1 MEVNKM
7 KRIVSLLLVCVL
19 LVGCAFA
26 LASCGNIS
34 QGYAD
39 KINAAAKNGEA
50 MSYDEVVEAL
60 GDEAIEIAAAK
71 TGVVIAVAGVTS
83 LEDLKTKIDN
93 GETVKGIIVT
103 MALGKATGA
112 AYREISKDDLK
123 I

>member
-1 MEVNKM
+1 M

-50 MSYDEVVEAL
+50 MDYDEVVKAL
-60 GDEAIEIAAAK
+60 GDEAIEIAVAK
-71 TGVVIAVAGVTS
+71 NGLVIAVAGVTS
-83 LEDLKTKIDN
+83 LDELKTKIDN
-93 GETVKGIIVT
+93 GETVKGLVVT
-103 MALGKATGA
+103 MAFGKATGA
-112 AYREISKDDLK
+112 AYREISLNDLK
-123 I
+123 